1 MEQGVSGRNTV
12 VDGILESLLEK
23 PLGFEELIV
32 KLKGK
37 ASRATVSKYLRRLV
51 EGTHGEEQLIEICY
65 SKTSFDASRSY
76 TIIESKRQQAEELLA
91 SNRDRHEVANMLE
104 LATPQELK
112 MINAFLITYPE
123 IHLSAKTVPEF
134 FKLREETMKQLMQK
148 MVILSETLKYRTR
161 LKGLIACKAPTKI
174 IDIAKKLCNGEKQWE
189 EIKQVEYIEFL
200 SYPIDLKDT
209 RLGILMLTGQEGE
222 KEKSIFKSYL
232 EKIREEDPSLA
243 TLLEKRY
250 VELLGKNP
258 FI

>member
-1 MEQGVSGRNTV
+1 MEQGVSGRETV

-23 PLGFEELIV
+23 PLGFEELIE

-76 TIIESKRQQAEELLA
+76 TIIESKRHQAEELLA

-112 MINAFLITYPE
+112 LINAFLLTYPKQYLSTKPVSE
-123 IHLSAKTVPEF
+123 FIKHLQ
-134 FKLREETMKQLMQK
+134 EESTKQVMQRL
-148 MVILSETLKYRTR
+148 VIISETLEHRTR

-174 IDIAKKLCNGEKQWE
+174 IDLAKKLCNGE
-189 EIKQVEYIEFL
+189 EINHVEHIMFL
-200 SYPIDLKDT
+200 SYPIDLKSAS
-209 RLGILMLTGQEGE
+209 LGITLLTGRV
-222 KEKSIFKSYL
+222 SIDNGNEQSYF
-232 EKIREEDPSLA
+232 EIIQKEDPA
-243 TLLEKRY
+243 IAKALEQRY
-250 VELLGKNP
+250 TELIGKSP
-258 FI
+258 FVKN